1 MQLDL
6 FFGPRLSPTR
16 LGETLRVGDRL
27 VPVEYVRHDRAR
39 RYVLRL
45 RPDGT
50 ARVTVPRRGSL
61 RDARVF
67 AQSQT
72 GWLARQL
79 ARRVAQPPPDRRWMA
94 GTTILFRGVKVVLLV
109 ELDGGRARVRLAD
122 QVVEAPATATD
133 LRAAVEAHLRR
144 LAVATLPPRVF
155 ELAAR
160 HQLPVRRVSVRD
172 QRSRWGSC
180 SRKGTVSLNWRLV
193 QMPDDIRD
201 YVIWHE
207 LMHLREMNHSPRYW
221 REVAAIC
228 PEFQT
233 ARRWLREHRDALR

>member
-1 MQLDL
+1 MLAEAD
-6 FFGPRLSPTR
+6 GW
-16 LGETLRVGDRL
+16 
-27 VPVEYVRHDRAR
+27 
-39 RYVLRL
+39 
-45 RPDGT
+45 RP
-50 ARVTVPRRGSL
+50 
-61 RDARVF
+61 
-67 AQSQT
+67 
-72 GWLARQL
+72 
-79 ARRVAQPPPDRRWMA
+79 
-94 GTTILFRGVKVVLLV
+94 
-109 ELDGGRARVRLAD
+109 RVRFAD
-122 QVVEAPATATD
+122 QVVEVPATATD

-144 LAVATLPPRVF
+144 LAVAILPSRVF

-193 QMPDDIRD
+193 QMPHNVRD

-221 REVAAIC
+221 REVAAVC

>member
-1 MQLDL
+1 
-6 FFGPRLSPTR
+6 
-16 LGETLRVGDRL
+16 
-27 VPVEYVRHDRAR
+27 
-39 RYVLRL
+39 
-45 RPDGT
+45 
-50 ARVTVPRRGSL
+50 
-61 RDARVF
+61 
-67 AQSQT
+67 
-72 GWLARQL
+72 
-79 ARRVAQPPPDRRWMA
+79 
-94 GTTILFRGVKVVLLV
+94 
-109 ELDGGRARVRLAD
+109 
-122 QVVEAPATATD
+122 
-133 LRAAVEAHLRR
+133 VEAHLRR

-193 QMPDDIRD
+193 QMPDNVRD

-221 REVAAIC
+221 REVAAVC